1 MAASGTNRAVM
12 SDVIMKKGSESM
24 LTKSLVNAN
33 EAAKALDPKNAKKA
47 KK

>member
-1 MAASGTNRAVM
+1 M

-24 LTKSLVNAN
+24 LTKALENAN
-33 EAAKALDPKNAKKA
+33 EKAKELDPKDGKKA